1 MMPNQLSQELAR
13 IRLQNMKLWFVPEPF
28 VPPVPIKTYQW
39 EDVRRDR
46 LVGAYPWTHLNKGPY
61 NDDESQATR
70 YDQLMQLFAVLH
82 SLFVYFLFS
91 KSYYLSKYTY
101 YFFLTFLVFNYY

>member
-1 MMPNQLSQELAR
+1 
-13 IRLQNMKLWFVPEPF
+13 MKLWCVPEPF

-70 YDQLMQLFAVLH
+70 YDQLMQIFAELQ
-82 SLFVYFLFS
+82 SLFIYFLFS
-91 KSYYLSKYTY
+91 KSY
-101 YFFLTFLVFNYY
+101 FFIHIYILFLPNIFGVQLLTSIKVKEL

>member
-1 MMPNQLSQELAR
+1 
-13 IRLQNMKLWFVPEPF
+13 MKLWCVPEPF

-70 YDQLMQLFAVLH
+70 YDQLMQIFAVLQ

-91 KSYYLSKYTY
+91 KSYFLSEYTY
-101 YFFLTFLVFNYY
+101 YFFLTFLVFNYLQVVKSKNCDLINFKVED